1 MMREL
6 IKSVYALGLGAA
18 VTGKEQVEKVVDE
31 LVKKKEKS
39 VGTNRLSS
47 LTS

>member
-31 LVKKKEKS
+31 LVKKEKS